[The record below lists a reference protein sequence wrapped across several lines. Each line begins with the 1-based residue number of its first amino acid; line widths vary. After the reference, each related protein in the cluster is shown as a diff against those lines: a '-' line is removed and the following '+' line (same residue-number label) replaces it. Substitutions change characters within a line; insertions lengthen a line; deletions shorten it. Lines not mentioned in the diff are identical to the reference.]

1 MVAKLSPALRAL
13 VHAPH
18 TMPGGRPA
26 PSQLRLTYAELRKD
40 AGLHGVGRLAW
51 LTISC
56 SREAATS
63 VALDSP
69 AGFAALYV
77 EATATTDE
85 CHSLETAEILRDI
98 AYKCLAFTGIPP
110 TINCLHALRGVL
122 PHQLATRLSKPPM
135 PGPSTT
141 PPVSPGPALWESVYG
156 HVAAPLE
163 EKLAAAHPSLPSYLV
178 HHVYG
183 ALLASPQSRVGRV
196 LTSLVAIACLRA
208 RLGAAP
214 QLTSHLLGLR
224 RAYTDGSA
232 ARDAERGLDGG
243 GSAWLATDDGSTW
256 LLEAVDTLIA
266 AFTVAPAS
274 RL

>member
-51 LTISC
+51 LTIS
-56 SREAATS
+56 AATS